1 MRRRSAG
8 RRIPGSAAILVA
20 LLFSLSSAASTSRS
34 AFGVGANVLAR
45 ATIAAESSPELLEIT
60 ASDLSRGYVDVAS
73 RLTIANTS
81 PYGYALDVWP
91 AAGMFR
97 AVDVGGVGAPV
108 RLSADGGSIV
118 ARGQRGQALGLDLTI
133 RFALAPGLAPGRYP
147 WPLRFQ
153 VRPLSGP

>member
-8 RRIPGSAAILVA
+8 RRIPGSAAIVVA

-34 AFGVGANVLAR
+34 EFGVGANVLAR
-45 ATIAAESSPELLEIT
+45 ATIAAESSPELLEVT

-91 AAGMFR
+91 AAAVFS
-97 AVDVGGVGAPV
+97 AVDVGGVGALV
-108 RLSADGGSIV
+108 RLTADGGTIV
-118 ARGQRGQALGLDLTI
+118 ARGQRAHALGLV
-133 RFALAPGLAPGRYP
+133 LAPGRYP

-153 VRPLSGP
+153 VRPLAGP